1 MAKLKTKVEVP
12 KEPIVVGPCSP
23 AQQMV
28 FDRAREVD
36 FLLIG
41 GSRGK

>member
-1 MAKLKTKVEVP
+1 MAKLKTKVDVK
-12 KEPIVVGPCSP
+12 KEPVTVGPCSP

-28 FDRAREVD
+28 FERAKEVD

-41 GSRGK
+41 GSRG